1 MDHIAFTDIG
11 GFFHPVAIMNKAS
24 INVFKVPMKA
34 ISYTFAY
41 CGIIFRPLRDIQLK
55 CNEQ

>member
-1 MDHIAFTDIG
+1 
-11 GFFHPVAIMNKAS
+11 
-24 INVFKVPMKA
+24 MKA

-55 CNEQ
+55 CNEQWLGKARIYSFFLDGTGVW

>member
-1 MDHIAFTDIG
+1 
-11 GFFHPVAIMNKAS
+11 
-24 INVFKVPMKA
+24 MKA